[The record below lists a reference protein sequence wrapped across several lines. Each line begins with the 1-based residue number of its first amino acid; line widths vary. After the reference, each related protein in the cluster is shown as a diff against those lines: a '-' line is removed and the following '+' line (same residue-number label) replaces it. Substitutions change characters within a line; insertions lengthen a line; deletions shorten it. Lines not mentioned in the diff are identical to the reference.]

1 MGDLRIS
8 GLATGIDTESI
19 VTDLMKVEQMKVDSV
34 KQDRQIVEW
43 KQEAYR
49 DITNDLRVFK
59 DDYFDYLK
67 PQNNIR
73 SEATFKKF
81 SMSSANENAV
91 LGTANSDA
99 IEGEYRVKV
108 DQLAKSASVLSSDAI
123 GVDSEKKFLADETT
137 GTFKINYKNGD
148 ADTISAELEVT
159 ADTTISEVVNTI
171 NSLDGVKAK
180 YDTTLDKLLIWSE
193 ETGVDQQI
201 SFDTSDS
208 SYTDILDALHLP
220 TDGDVITGQ
229 QAQIDLEINGVTVGE
244 NIEVD
249 NNDPTIMGVGFN
261 LKAETT
267 DFVSLTVDKDVD
279 ATFDTVKGFVDKYN
293 EIIKNIHGKLS
304 EKVNRDY
311 RPLTDE
317 QREGLDDDQ
326 VEKWEAKA
334 KSGLLRNDNMLEN
347 MLLDMRRALSDSVAG
362 AGISLAEIGI
372 KTSSDYKDHGK
383 LVMDE
388 SKLREKIASD
398 GEKIAKL
405 FTIEEGAYDCN
416 ATSTE
421 RQERYNNSGLAT
433 RIYDILQD
441 NIRTSRD
448 NDGKKGTLLEKAGVK
463 GDITEYKNTLTDQLI
478 QYDDKIDSLLD
489 LMSQREER
497 YYQRFTA
504 MEKAIAEMNNQ
515 SSWLSQQFS
524 SM

>member
-8 GLATGIDTESI
+8 GLATGLDTDSI
-19 VTDLMKVEQMKVDSV
+19 IKDLMKVEQMKVDTV
-34 KQDRQIVEW
+34 KRDRQVVEW

-49 DITNDLRVFK
+49 DITNDLRAFK

-73 SEATFKKF
+73 SEATFKRF
-81 SMSSANENAV
+81 SMSSADTDKV
-91 LGTANSDA
+91 LGTAGFDA
-99 IEGEYRVKV
+99 IEGEYKVTV
-108 DQLAKSASVLSSDAI
+108 DQLAKSASVLSAGTI
-123 GVDSEKKFLADETT
+123 GVDSEGKFLAAETT
-137 GTFKINYKNGD
+137 GNFKINYKNGD

-159 ADTTISEVVNTI
+159 ADTTISEFVNTI

-180 YDTTLDKLLIWSE
+180 YDTTLDKLLVWSE
-193 ETGVDQQI
+193 ETGADQEI
-201 SFDTSDS
+201 SFETSDS
-208 SYTDILDALHLP
+208 SDSDILDALHLP
-220 TDGDVITGQ
+220 KDGSSITGK
-229 QAQIDLEINGVTVGE
+229 QAQIDLAINGVTVGE

-249 NNDPTIMGVGFN
+249 NNDPTIMGVTFN
-261 LKAETT
+261 LKAETA
-267 DFVSLTVDKDVD
+267 DAVSLTVDKDVD
-279 ATFDTVKGFVDKYN
+279 ATFNTVKGFVDKYN
-293 EIIKNIHGKLS
+293 EIIKTVNEKLS

-317 QREGLDDDQ
+317 EREELDDDQ
-326 VEKWEAKA
+326 IEKWEEKA
-334 KSGLLRNDNMLEN
+334 KSGLLRNDNILEN
-347 MLLDMRRALSDSVAG
+347 MLLDMRRALSDQVAE

-372 KTSSDYKDHGK
+372 KTTSDYKAHGK
-383 LVMDE
+383 LVINE

-398 GEKIAKL
+398 GDKITKL
-405 FTIEEGAYDCN
+405 FTMEEGDYNPN

-421 RQERYNNSGLAT
+421 RQDRYNNSGLAA

-448 NDGKKGTLLEKAGVK
+448 NDGKKGSLLEKAGIK

-478 QYDDKIDSLLD
+478 EYDDKIDSLLD

-497 YYQRFTA
+497 YYQKFTA
-504 MEKAIAEMNNQ
+504 MEKAISEMNNQ